1 MSESLFEEK
10 PHSSG
15 GSGKIVAVVVAFA
28 VIAAGA
34 VAYFAY
40 QSSKPYEKTQHEVY
54 TEAVR
59 DSTVSL
65 LGQPRFSGPEFTK
78 QILGERGRIE
88 WYSRREN
95 QAYFTYP
102 PSDEPEFETF
112 LGKFI
117 ADKAKVEFG
126 KKVGDRTILG
136 DIKLSSS
143 SAEGTRLFR
152 TPMENIKMEPE
163 QQVTIPYN
171 GLDYDV
177 SLNELRNL
185 VNNSQLY
192 GGKLYAQVPNGGNVT
207 TIVFANHGIMVAR
220 PEEPSLK
227 RLAERI
233 LKDIPQN
240 REARI
245 QRLLDF
251 VSNEIEYSY
260 SEAVGARETLKRPS
274 ETLMTRNGDCSNKTI
289 LLASLLEQ
297 INEEYI
303 LLYCPRH
310 ITVAVPQGNFVNDNK
325 LDFTWSG
332 KPWMIAESTLAGF
345 QIGSTRVQEARILNK
360 VEYVQDPKVSEIIF
374 DANSFASLKFF

>member
-10 PHSSG
+10 RPNSG
-15 GSGKIVAVVVAFA
+15 GSGKIIALVVFVVVLVSGA
-28 VIAAGA
+28 IA
-34 VAYFAY
+34 YYAY

-54 TEAVR
+54 SDAVR

-88 WYSRREN
+88 WFSRREN

-102 PSDEPEFETF
+102 PSEEPEFEAF
-112 LGKFI
+112 LTKFI
-117 ADKAKVEFG
+117 VDPSKVEFG
-126 KKVGDRTILG
+126 KKVGDRLILG
-136 DIKLSSS
+136 DMKLSSS
-143 SAEGTRLFR
+143 AAEGTRMFR

-171 GLDYDV
+171 GIDYSV
-177 SLNELRNL
+177 SLNELRNF

-192 GGKLYAQVPNGGNVT
+192 GGRLYAQVPNGGNVT

-227 RLAERI
+227 RLVERL
-233 LKDIPQN
+233 LKDVPDN

-260 SEAVGARETLKRPS
+260 TEAVGARETLKRPS

-297 INEEYI
+297 INEEYR

-325 LDFTWSG
+325 LDFTWDG
-332 KPWMIAESTLAGF
+332 KPWLIAESTLAGF
-345 QIGSTRVQEARILNK
+345 RIGSTRVQEARILNK

-374 DANSFASLKFF
+374 DASSFASLKFF

>member
-10 PHSSG
+10 TSG
-15 GSGKIVAVVVAFA
+15 GSSRVLIVVGLVAFI
-28 VIAAGA
+28 VFGAAG
-34 VAYFAY
+34 YFAY
-40 QSSKPYEKTQHEVY
+40 QASKPYEKTQHEIY

-59 DSTVSL
+59 DSTVAL
-65 LGQPRFSGPEFTK
+65 LGQRKFSGEEFHN
-78 QILGERGRIE
+78 QIMGRGRVE

-102 PSDEPEFETF
+102 PSDEQEFESF
-112 LGKFI
+112 LDKFI
-117 ADKAKVEFG
+117 TDKTKIELG
-126 KKVGDRTILG
+126 KKVGDRVILG
-136 DIKLSSS
+136 DMKLSSS
-143 SAEGTRLFR
+143 AEEGTRLFR
-152 TPMENIKMEPE
+152 TPMENIKIEPE

-171 GLDYDV
+171 GLDYTV
-177 SLNELRNL
+177 SLNELRNFI
-185 VNNSQLY
+185 NNSQLY
-192 GGKLYAQVPNGGNVT
+192 GGRLYAQIPNGGDVT

-227 RLAERI
+227 RLVDQL
-233 LKDIPQN
+233 LKDVPPV

-251 VSNEIEYSY
+251 VSNEIAYSY
-260 SEAVGARETLKRPS
+260 TEAVGARETLKRPS

-310 ITVAVPQGNFVNDNK
+310 ITVAVPQGNFVNENK

-332 KPWMIAESTLAGF
+332 KPWMIAESTVAGF
-345 QIGSTRVQEARILNK
+345 QIGTSRVQEARILNK
-360 VEYVQDPKVSEIIF
+360 VEYVQDPKISEVIF

>member
-10 PHSSG
+10 APSG
-15 GSGKIVAVVVAFA
+15 SNRIIFVVGFVAL
-28 VIAAGA
+28 IALAA
-34 VAYFAY
+34 AAYAAY
-40 QSSKPYEKTQHEVY
+40 QYSKPYEKSQHEVY

-59 DSTVSL
+59 DSTVAF
-65 LGQPRFSGPEFTK
+65 LGQPKFSGPEFSK
-78 QILGERGRIE
+78 QILGERGRLE

-102 PSDEPEFETF
+102 PSEEPEFETF
-112 LGKFI
+112 LDKFI
-117 ADKAKVEFG
+117 ADKAKIEMG
-126 KKVGDRTILG
+126 KKVGDRVILG
-136 DIKLSSS
+136 DMKLSSS
-143 SAEGTRLFR
+143 SPDGTRLFR
-152 TPMENIKMEPE
+152 TPMENIKIEPE
-163 QQVTIPYN
+163 QQVKIPFN
-171 GLDYDV
+171 GLDYTV
-177 SLNELRNL
+177 SLNELRNFI
-185 VNNSQLY
+185 NNSQVY
-192 GGKLYAQVPNGGNVT
+192 GGKLYAQIPNGGNVT

-227 RLAERI
+227 RLVDAL
-233 LKDIPQN
+233 LKDVPN
-240 REARI
+240 VREARI

-260 SEAVGARETLKRPS
+260 TEAVGARETLKRAS

-345 QIGSTRVQEARILNK
+345 QIGVTKVQEARILNK
-360 VEYVQDPKVSEIIF
+360 VEYVQDPKISEVIF